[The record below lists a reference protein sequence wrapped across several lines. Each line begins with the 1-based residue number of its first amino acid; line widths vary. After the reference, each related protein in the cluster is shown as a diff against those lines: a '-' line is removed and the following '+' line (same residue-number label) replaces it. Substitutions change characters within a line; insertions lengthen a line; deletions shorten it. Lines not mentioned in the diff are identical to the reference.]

1 MDFHLLQGESRFK
14 PSGRFPAEPVW
25 QEYSS
30 ADSRAANRS
39 DNVAAQW
46 NILFLT
52 ARVTVTHQIILCLH
66 FHVGESGNQAEGD
79 TSSFAWLLCSAG
91 ASWHL
96 LLIGAHFLHYDFF
109 AGICIYIYIL
119 GVSYCLEQSVNN
131 YHILEKCLYSASSC
145 TVTRFY
151 IQHTLLTCTCLN
163 SAFCWRRWMQVL
175 QSPRWQCTRSFD
187 WRTWWSLRV
196 CLIQKSACFCR

>member
-52 ARVTVTHQIILCLH
+52 ARVTVHTKLSYVCIFMSENRETRLR
-66 FHVGESGNQAEGD
+66 A
-79 TSSFAWLLCSAG
+79 T
-91 ASWHL
+91 L
-96 LLIGAHFLHYDFF
+96 LLSLGFCAVLARLD
-109 AGICIYIYIL
+109 ICC
-119 GVSYCLEQSVNN
+119 S
-131 YHILEKCLYSASSC
+131 
-145 TVTRFY
+145 
-151 IQHTLLTCTCLN
+151 
-163 SAFCWRRWMQVL
+163 
-175 QSPRWQCTRSFD
+175 
-187 WRTWWSLRV
+187 
-196 CLIQKSACFCR
+196 